1 MLASEGVTIVT
12 GAASGIGAAVAAAL
26 IERGGRVAAI
36 DIDEPGLAER
46 AAALGHAFV
55 GHAVDIRDEALVVD
69 AIQRIAAEQGPVRGL
84 VHAAGS
90 LWVGE
95 LCAATTERSALRHL
109 LEVHV
114 ESLWVLAHAVV
125 PYMVRHGGGAIVTV
139 ASNAAGTPR
148 SGMGFYCASKA
159 ASAMLTRCLGLEL
172 ARQGVR
178 CNVVSPGSTQTPMLE
193 RMLGDGPAQRLIDG
207 DPQRFRL
214 GIPLGRVATP
224 ADVANAVVFL
234 LSERSRH
241 ITLQELRID
250 GGATL

>member
-1 MLASEGVTIVT
+1 VTIVT
-12 GAASGIGAAVAAAL
+12 GAASGIGAAVAEAL
-26 IERGGRVAAI
+26 IALGGRVAAV
-36 DIDEPGLAER
+36 DLDESGLAER
-46 AAALGHAFV
+46 AACLGSSFVAHALDV
-55 GHAVDIRDEALVVD
+55 RDEALVTAAVE
-69 AIQRIAAEQGPVRGL
+69 RIETEQGPIRGL

-90 LWVGE
+90 LWMGE
-95 LCAATTERSALRHL
+95 LCAPSTARTTLRQL

-114 ESLWVLAHAVV
+114 ESLWVFAHAVV
-125 PYMVRHGGGAIVTV
+125 PHLVRHGGGAIVTV

-159 ASAMLTRCLGLEL
+159 ASVMLTRCLGLEL

-193 RMLGDGPAQRLIDG
+193 RMVGDGSAQRVIDG
-207 DPQRFRL
+207 DPQSFRL
-214 GIPLGRVATP
+214 GIPLGRVASP
-224 ADVANAVVFL
+224 ADVADAVVFL

-241 ITLQELRID
+241 ITLQELRVD

>member
-1 MLASEGVTIVT
+1 MHASLGVTIVT
-12 GAASGIGAAVAAAL
+12 GAASGIGAAVAEAL
-26 IERGGRVAAI
+26 IALGGRVAAI
-36 DIDEPGLAER
+36 DLDERGLAER
-46 AAALGHAFV
+46 AAALGPSFV
-55 GHAVDIRDEALVVD
+55 GHALDVRDDALVTD
-69 AIQRIAAEQGPVRGL
+69 AIDRIDAEQGPIRGL
-84 VHAAGS
+84 VYAAGS
-90 LWVGE
+90 LWLGE
-95 LCAATTERSALRHL
+95 LCAPTTERTALRQL

-114 ESLWVLAHAVV
+114 ESLWGFAHAVV
-125 PYMVRHGGGAIVTV
+125 PHLVRHGGGAIVTV

-193 RMLGDGPAQRLIDG
+193 RMLGDGAVQRVVDG
-207 DPQRFRL
+207 DPQTFRL
-214 GIPLGRVATP
+214 GIPLGRVASP
-224 ADVANAVVFL
+224 ADVADAVVFL
-234 LSERSRH
+234 LSDRSRH

>member
-1 MLASEGVTIVT
+1 MLAGEGVTIVT
-12 GAASGIGAAVAAAL
+12 GAASGIGAAVAEAL
-26 IERGGRVAAI
+26 IALGGRVAAI
-36 DIDEPGLAER
+36 DVDEGGLAKG
-46 AAALGHAFV
+46 AATLGRAFV
-55 GHAVDIRDEALVVD
+55 GHPLDVRDDARVVD
-69 AIQRIAAEQGPVRGL
+69 AIERIEAEQGPVRGL

-95 LCAATTERSALRHL
+95 LCARTTQRSALRHL

-125 PYMVRHGGGAIVTV
+125 PHMVRHGGGAIVTV

-193 RMLGDGPAQRLIDG
+193 RMLGDGSAQRVIDG
-207 DPQRFRL
+207 DPPRFRL

-224 ADVANAVVFL
+224 ADVADAVVFL